1 MKKIK
6 IPDQE
11 HIRMMRASGMSEK
24 DAVTKMAS
32 MKKKPMKA
40 PKAGKLSEVSPAHA
54 PGEDY
59 PYGLRINLDHEG
71 MKKLGMKKMPKIG
84 SKHKITAHA
93 HVTSI
98 RESHDM
104 HSKSPDRSLEM
115 QITHMAAEKGEPNPD
130 VENAQDEDNEQGNGL
145 QDQ

>member
-32 MKKKPMKA
+32 MKSKPPKA
-40 PKAGKLSEVSPAHA
+40 PKGPSILDSNGPSYPHGLSI
-54 PGEDY
+54 
-59 PYGLRINLDHEG
+59 RLDHEG

-84 SKHKITAHA
+84 SKHKIMAHA
-93 HVTSI
+93 HVSSV

-104 HSKSPDRSLEM
+104 HSKNPDRSLEM
-115 QITHMAAEKGEPNPD
+115 QITHMAMEKGEPNPD

>member
-40 PKAGKLSEVSPAHA
+40 PKAGKLAEPTHA

-59 PYGLRINLDHEG
+59 PYGLRISLDHEG

-93 HVTSI
+93 HVTSV

-104 HSKSPDRSLEM
+104 HSSSKQPDRSLEM
-115 QITHMAAEKGEPNPD
+115 QISHMALEKGEPNPD
-130 VENAQDEDNEQGNGL
+130 VESAQEENDEQGNGL